1 MSSPQSTALTDA
13 RPLVLGIDA
22 GGTMTDTFI
31 VDEDGNFVIGK
42 SATTPAD
49 ESIGFIESVEDAL
62 SYTSDLTVEGLFADL
77 EVALY
82 SGTTMLNTLLSRTGQ
97 RLGLVTTKGFE
108 DSQLQGRGLQS
119 WAEYSYPDRLHAA
132 THVHPAPLV
141 PKRWVRGVTER
152 IDMFGDAA
160 IPLYEDEARTAIE
173 QLVDAG
179 VQGICVCL
187 LMSYLNPVHEE
198 RVRELARAVLAERG
212 VDLPV
217 YLSSEIRPVMRE
229 VSRLNSTLIEAYASA
244 PVRRHLH
251 KIEDVVQA
259 RGFRNPLQTVLSYGG
274 LANIRYP
281 RLHETLVSG
290 PVGGILGAQYIGSII
305 GADNVV
311 VSDLGGTSFDI
322 GAITRKRAPI
332 QGEPTLARFKLNL
345 PTIDLESIGAGAGT
359 IIKVDP
365 MTRKIELGPESAGAD
380 PGPVCFDRGGTSA
393 TVCDCD
399 LLLGYLNPDN
409 FLGGK
414 VRLNAD
420 KALEAVSTQVT
431 EVIGVDV
438 HEGAEGVVR
447 LLETEA
453 REALRRTVS
462 ARGFDVPEYYLMAYG
477 GAGPLHVA
485 GYSRGLGFK
494 GVLTFPFAAAF
505 SAFGCTTADYLHR
518 YTRSLH
524 LDVAPD
530 ADVGERAATAREV
543 NEVWGQLGE
552 LARSHMREEGRELDA
567 LTLTPLAMIRYTG
580 QLTDVEVVSPVVE
593 LEGAAGLDALIE
605 AWEAEYERINRRV
618 SKYAEAGYSIF
629 ELGVLA
635 TIPKVKPR
643 ISRHPLA
650 GERPGDDARKPGRP
664 IFWDREWHDATVWD
678 MERLVPGNAVE
689 GPAVIEH
696 PATTY
701 LIPPDFWTYLDEW
714 AIFRLEER

>member
-1 MSSPQSTALTDA
+1 
-13 RPLVLGIDA
+13 VLGIDA

-42 SATTPAD
+42 SATTPSD
-49 ESIGFIESVEDAL
+49 ESVGFMESVEDGL
-62 SYTSDLTVEGLFADL
+62 SYASGVATEQVFKEL
-77 EVALY
+77 EVTLY

-97 RLGLVTTKGFE
+97 RLGLLITKGFE
-108 DSQLQGRGLQS
+108 DSLLQGRGLQS

-132 THVHPAPLV
+132 THVHPKPLV
-141 PKRWVRGVTER
+141 PKRRIRGITER
-152 IDMFGDAA
+152 IDMFGEVAV
-160 IPLYEDEARTAIE
+160 PLYENEVTAAVGDLIDIGI
-173 QLVDAG
+173 DALC
-179 VQGICVCL
+179 ICF
-187 LMSYLNPVHEE
+187 LMSYIDPAHERRAAELTREVFAGRDVDFPVF
-198 RVRELARAVLAERG
+198 
-212 VDLPV
+212 
-217 YLSSEIRPVMRE
+217 LSSEIRPVMRE
-229 VSRLNSTLIEAYASA
+229 VSRLNSTLIEAYAAA

-251 KIEDVVQA
+251 KIEDAIQA
-259 RGFRNPLQTVLSYGG
+259 KGFRNPLQTVLSYGG

-290 PVGGILGAQYIGSII
+290 PVGGILGAQYVGSII
-305 GADNVV
+305 GAENVV

-332 QGEPTLARFKLNL
+332 ESEPTLARFKLNL

-365 MTRKIELGPESAGAD
+365 LTHKIELGPESAGSS
-380 PGPVCFDRGGTSA
+380 PGPVCFDRGGDRA
-393 TVCDCD
+393 TICDCD
-399 LLLGYLNPDN
+399 LILGYLNPEN

-414 VRLNAD
+414 IQLNSE
-420 KALEAVSTQVT
+420 KALAAVSEQVT
-431 EVIGVDV
+431 DVIGVDV
-438 HEGAEGVVR
+438 YEGAEGIVR

-524 LDVAPD
+524 LAVSPD
-530 ADVGERAATAREV
+530 ANATEKAEIAGAVDAA
-543 NEVWGQLGE
+543 WQE
-552 LARSHMREEGRELDA
+552 LADMARAHMEEEGRGLGQ
-567 LTLTPLAMIRYTG
+567 LQLTPLAMIRYTG
-580 QLTDVEVVSPVVE
+580 QLTDVEVVSPHAQ
-593 LEGAAGLDALIE
+593 LGGAPGLNDLLT

-618 SKYAEAGYSIF
+618 SKYSDAGYSIF
-629 ELGVLA
+629 ELGMLA

-643 ISRHPLA
+643 IARQETADAVPRASA
-650 GERPGDDARKPGRP
+650 QRPGRA
-664 IFWDREWHDATVWD
+664 IFWEGTWHEARVWD
-678 MERLVPGNAVE
+678 MEKLLPGNEVA

-696 PATTY
+696 PATTF
-701 LIPPDFWTYLDEW
+701 LIPPTFRTYLDEW
-714 AIFRLEER
+714 AIFHLEES

>member
-1 MSSPQSTALTDA
+1 MTASATAPLVGA

-31 VDEDGNFVIGK
+31 VDENGNFVIGK
-42 SATTPAD
+42 AATTPWD

-62 SYTSDLTVEGLFADL
+62 SYAGGVDVRSLFGDL
-77 EVALY
+77 EVTLY

-97 RLGLVTTKGFE
+97 RLGLLITKGFE
-108 DSQLQGRGLQS
+108 DSLLQGRGLQS

-141 PKRWVRGVTER
+141 PKRQIHGITER
-152 IDMFGDAA
+152 IDMFGKPA
-160 IPLYEDEARTAIE
+160 IPLYEGEVGAATAA
-173 QLVDAG
+173 LVDLEVEA
-179 VQGICVCL
+179 ICICF
-187 LMSYLNPVHEE
+187 LMAYINPTHEQRAAE
-198 RVRELARAVLAERG
+198 LVREVLGERERD
-212 VDLPV
+212 VPV
-217 YLSSEIRPVMRE
+217 FLSSEIRPVMRE
-229 VSRLNSTLIEAYASA
+229 VSRLNSTLIEAYAAA

-251 KIEDVVQA
+251 KIEDVIRE

-290 PVGGILGAQYIGSII
+290 PVGGILGAQYIGEII
-305 GADNVV
+305 GAENIV

-322 GAITRKRAPI
+322 GAITQNRAPI
-332 QGEPTLARFKLNL
+332 EGEPTLARFKLNL

-365 MTRKIELGPESAGAD
+365 ATRKIELGPESAGSS
-380 PGPVCFDRGGTSA
+380 PGPVCFDRGGTRA
-393 TVCDCD
+393 TICDCD
-399 LLLGYLNPDN
+399 LILGYLNPEN

-414 VRLNAD
+414 VRLNTE
-420 KALEAVSTQVT
+420 KARAAVAEQVT
-431 EVIGVDV
+431 DLIGVDV
-438 HEGAEGVVR
+438 YEGAEGIVR

-462 ARGFDVPEYYLMAYG
+462 SRGFDVPEYYLMAYG

-518 YTRSLH
+518 YSRSLH
-524 LDVAPD
+524 LVVPPD
-530 ADVGERAATAREV
+530 ADAGDKDALAQELDQAWDELAQTAEAHMKQEGRDLT
-543 NEVWGQLGE
+543 QLG
-552 LARSHMREEGRELDA
+552 
-567 LTLTPLAMIRYTG
+567 LTRLAMIRYTG
-580 QLTDVEVVSPVVE
+580 QLTDVEVVSP
-593 LEGAAGLDALIE
+593 LARLSDAAGLDALVG

-618 SKYAEAGYSIF
+618 SKYSEAGWSVF
-629 ELGVLA
+629 EIGMLA
-635 TIPKVKPR
+635 TIAKVKPR
-643 ISRHPLA
+643 IARQPLA
-650 GERPGDDARKPGRP
+650 EAEPAAAARKAPRE
-664 IFWDREWHDATVWD
+664 IFWDGVWHEAAVWD
-678 MERLVPGNAVE
+678 MERLAPGNEVV

-701 LIPPDFWTYLDEW
+701 LIPPRFRTYLDEW
-714 AIFRLEER
+714 AIFHLEEG